1 MAPTKRKTT
10 RKATTTKH
18 KPKTTKA
25 GEEILDLVIP
35 YIHNFEDRNS
45 VSLVSPKFCEI
56 DGITRKRLTVHTLY
70 SNPSRLSKRFPF
82 IEALTL
88 KGLPSCF
95 HVREDD
101 YDIPITPWIEQLA
114 VEFRCLKELSIC
126 GLVVNDEDLETL
138 ARTRGNDLRSLKI
151 RKCRGFTTD
160 GLKHVSKYCNRLRTL
175 CLGYARYIDLKDGI
189 WLHQLALNSTV
200 LEMFSFKNMKM
211 SDDAEDLTLLAKNC
225 CNSLISLKIGKCYL
239 SKLGDAF
246 RYAVRLEHFGGY
258 IRAEESELVGF
269 KFPTNMRSLSI
280 HNLAVTRCPNLEVL
294 STQDV
299 CGDRDSVWLEDISNE
314 ALECVGTHL
323 KNLRDF
329 HISDLFT
336 ARYHSFA
343 WGLTG
348 CWFGYDRK
356 YGANL
361 RSLSLTHI
369 GESDAGL
376 VKLSK
381 GCPKLRKL
389 KLSYC
394 PFSDHAV
401 TSFVFKIPSLSGLW
415 LSGYEKESKM
425 GRAFSS
431 KHTDDILMPGSR
443 SDNSPCEVW
452 DSLKTRFVGADRVQK
467 ARLLTFE
474 ELKFEAPDYKDG
486 EVIDVRDDGGKIIV
500 VNKGGGSNEY
510 TKIDKAHGVVYRLM
524 LAEALV
530 EVATRGVRS
539 GFWPRSVWI
548 VMARNVSRRGLLE
561 TEKSRGQ
568 KSHQVLRVSRIRA
581 LRIGMHEHEETGTRS
596 ALEREW
602 KNKLSCCVLVRTR
615 TWPSRLV
622 MLNEDKVFPK
632 LHESRN
638 SSNRDMWY
646 LDNGASNHMT
656 GERNMFAE
664 LNGNGSGTGFGSV
677 DGSAVIIKEKVPFL
691 FQCKMVTINGV
702 DVYFFQLLTS
712 NSLSLGQL
720 TEAGYDV
727 WLHNDYLKVY
737 NEQRMLVLKVQRS
750 ANMLYKIA
758 LKIAKQACL
767 AASVVD
773 DAWTWHARL
782 GHANFYT
789 LEFMGKK
796 RMVTGMPCVS
806 HPKQLCSVVAKQTR
820 KSFPNEAQWRASK
833 PLELLHADLCGPI
846 TPQSTGGNRYFL
858 LIVDDWCRYMWVYFL
873 KSKDEALAKFKIFK
887 AQVEMETEHKVK
899 ALRTDRGGEFNS
911 RAFVKFCQKE
921 GIQRQTTLE

>member
-1 MAPTKRKTT
+1 M
-10 RKATTTKH
+10 
-18 KPKTTKA
+18 
-25 GEEILDLVIP
+25 
-35 YIHNFEDRNS
+35 
-45 VSLVSPKFCEI
+45 
-56 DGITRKRLTVHTLY
+56 
-70 SNPSRLSKRFPF
+70 
-82 IEALTL
+82 
-88 KGLPSCF
+88 
-95 HVREDD
+95 
-101 YDIPITPWIEQLA
+101 
-114 VEFRCLKELSIC
+114 
-126 GLVVNDEDLETL
+126 VVMMRYLETL

-151 RKCRGFTTD
+151 RKCKGFTTD
-160 GLKHVSKYCNRLRTL
+160 GLRHVSKYCNRLRTL

-189 WLHQLALNSTV
+189 WFHQLALNSTA
-200 LEMFSFKNMKM
+200 LEMFNFKNMKM
-211 SDDAEDLTLLAKNC
+211 SDDAEDLHFFCQKNC

-239 SKLGDAF
+239 SKLEDAF

-280 HNLAVTRCPNLEVL
+280 HNLAVTRGVRNFG
-294 STQDV
+294 SSIYQDV
-299 CGDRDSVWLEDISNE
+299 LWRQGFGKLLVCLQENCTKLPFRNCDPHGIDGSAKGCTKLECLKVWLEDISNE

-712 NSLSLGQL
+712 NSLSRSINI
-720 TEAGYDV
+720 EAAMKCG
-727 WLHNDYLKVY
+727 LHNDYLKVY
-737 NEQRMLVLKVQRS
+737 NEQRTLVLKVQRS
-750 ANMLYKIA
+750 ANRLYKIA
-758 LKIAKQACL
+758 LKIAKPACL

-796 RMVTGMPCVS
+796 RMVTG
-806 HPKQLCSVVAKQTR
+806 
-820 KSFPNEAQWRASK
+820 
-833 PLELLHADLCGPI
+833 
-846 TPQSTGGNRYFL
+846 
-858 LIVDDWCRYMWVYFL
+858 
-873 KSKDEALAKFKIFK
+873 
-887 AQVEMETEHKVK
+887 
-899 ALRTDRGGEFNS
+899 
-911 RAFVKFCQKE
+911 FVN
-921 GIQRQTTLE
+921 LN